1 MNNFLK
7 FSKKF
12 YFSYPC
18 PRKLREVMKMSLIE
32 KEQPEK
38 IKEIWQLHYKEK
50 SNAIGMDISTD
61 EMNLIVK
68 K

>member
-12 YFSYPC
+12 YFNYPC
-18 PRKLREVMKMSLIE
+18 PRKLKEIVKLSLFE

-38 IKEIWQLHYKEK
+38 IKEIWAKHYEEK
-50 SNAIGMDISTD
+50 TNAMGSDLNTE
-61 EMNLIVK
+61 EMNLIIRK
-68 K
+68 